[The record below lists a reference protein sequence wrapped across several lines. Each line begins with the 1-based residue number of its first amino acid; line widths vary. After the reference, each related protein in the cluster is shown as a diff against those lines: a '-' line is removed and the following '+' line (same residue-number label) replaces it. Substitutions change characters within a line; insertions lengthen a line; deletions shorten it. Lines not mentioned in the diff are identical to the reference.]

1 MKTTDITGMTGDTYP
16 VNENSIKALSPVTD
30 LIVKRAVRAFLA
42 LLPITYEIPLTQ
54 PVELNPTQ
62 RNSRY
67 DCIFVN
73 K

>member
-1 MKTTDITGMTGDTYP
+1 MTGDTYP
-16 VNENSIKALSPVTD
+16 VNENSIKELSPVTD

-62 RNSRY
+62 RTSRY